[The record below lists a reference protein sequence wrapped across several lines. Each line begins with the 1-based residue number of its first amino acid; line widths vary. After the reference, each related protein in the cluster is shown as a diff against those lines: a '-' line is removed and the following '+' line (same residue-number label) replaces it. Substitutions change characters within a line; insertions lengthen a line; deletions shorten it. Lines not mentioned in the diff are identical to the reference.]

1 MNFTREPIIETVITP
16 REGCKLVIRSSKTNG
31 EDYFVDAVEVVCFGN
46 ALFFR
51 SLERPKA
58 FLLPVSDYEVL
69 ELKETR
75 MVLKNISTEKS
86 IKINGGK
93 KEEPEEK
100 SDKKKRRYKRK
111 RSSSEKKK
119 SHESENVHVEEES
132 KEQPTTFTRLFPP
145 PATLIKENLSKQK
158 EDLLATDIEEP
169 KLEAEP
175 VQKAES
181 VQEIEAPLQ
190 PETAPENS

>member
-31 EDYFVDAVEVVCFGN
+31 EDYFVDAVEVVCFGS

-51 SLERPKA
+51 SLERPKS

-111 RSSSEKKK
+111 KTSLEKKK
-119 SHESENVHVEEES
+119 SHESENAHTEEAPR
-132 KEQPTTFTRLFPP
+132 EQPSTFTRLFPP
-145 PATLIKENLSKQK
+145 PATLIKENLSKQR
-158 EDLLATDIEEP
+158 EDLLAKDIEKPE
-169 KLEAEP
+169 L
-175 VQKAES
+175 
-181 VQEIEAPLQ
+181 EIESTQESKAPLQ